1 MTNTK
6 LISGFI
12 LAATMAVVDAPGA
25 QAADDNMLGWYAG
38 LGAGHSD
45 AKRTGSWA
53 EQADLGLQTRG
64 TTSVTTV
71 GGGDTAW
78 KLYVGDQIH
87 ENVAIEAGYTRLGK
101 FGGSSVITAPAAGRG
116 TGTWDAY
123 AGNVS
128 VVGLVPLGNQFTAFG
143 KLGIA
148 YSRLAVNV
156 VAPGPVGFAPS
167 AGRFEPVIGLGFR
180 YDFNKRI
187 GLRAEWEHYN
197 NVGDGST
204 TGQTAVE
211 VWSLNAQFRF

>member
-6 LISGFI
+6 TISGITMI
-12 LAATMAVVDAPGA
+12 LALMAGVSVA
-25 QAADDNMLGWYAG
+25 QAADESVGGWYAG
-38 LGAGHSD
+38 IGVGRGD

-53 EQADLGLQTRG
+53 EQADLGLLAKG
-64 TTSVTTV
+64 TTSLTTI
-71 GGGDTAW
+71 GGGDTGW
-78 KLYVGDQIH
+78 KFYVGNQFH
-87 ENVAIEAGYTRLGK
+87 ENIAVEAGYTRLGK
-101 FGGSSVITAPAAGRG
+101 FGGSSVVTAPAAGVA

-123 AGNVS
+123 AANVS
-128 VVGLVPLGNQFTAFG
+128 AVGLIPLGNQFTAFG

-148 YSRLAVNV
+148 YSRLSASV
-156 VAPGPVGFAPS
+156 VAPGPVVFSPS
-167 AGRFEPVIGLGFR
+167 ASRFEPLIGLGVR

-187 GLRAEWEHYN
+187 GLRAEWEHFN

>member
-12 LAATMAVVDAPGA
+12 LTAAMAAGAPGVR
-25 QAADDNMLGWYAG
+25 AADESVGGWYAG
-38 LGAGHSD
+38 IGAGHSD

-64 TTSVTTV
+64 TTSTTTV

-78 KLYVGDQIH
+78 KLYIGDQIH
-87 ENVAIEAGYTRLGK
+87 ENIAIEAGYTRLGK
-101 FGGSSVITAPAAGRG
+101 FGGSSVVTAPAAGLG

-123 AGNVS
+123 AANVS
-128 VVGLVPLGNQFTAFG
+128 VVGLVPLVQQFTAFG

-148 YSRLAVNV
+148 YSRLSVNV
-156 VAPGPVGFAPS
+156 VAPGVVFAPS
-167 AGRFEPVIGLGFR
+167 SSRFEPVIGLGFR
-180 YDFNKRI
+180 YDFNKRV